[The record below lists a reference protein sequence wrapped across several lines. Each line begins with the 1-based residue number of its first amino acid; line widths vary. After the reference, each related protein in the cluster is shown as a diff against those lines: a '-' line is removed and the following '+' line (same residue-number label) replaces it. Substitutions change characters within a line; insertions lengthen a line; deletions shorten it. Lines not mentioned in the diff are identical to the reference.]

1 MHLHFEKNSN
11 TRCDCP
17 ILSLSWMGKVPDDI
31 PEEEGWKLNRTNYYQ
46 EGWLATGNV
55 RGIVGVTFTTSHCKK
70 NVDYP
75 LRTNYNLRGHRSDV
89 ILVKWN
95 EPYQKL
101 ASCDSSG
108 IIFVWIKYEGRW
120 SVELIND
127 RNTPVT
133 HFSWSH
139 DGRMALICYQDGFVL
154 VGSVAGQR
162 YWSSMLN
169 LDATITCGIWTP
181 DDQQVYFGTTQGQII
196 VMDVHGAMVS
206 QVPLGSDVGITAMA
220 WSCEKFKMEEGEDT
234 EPGVTNA
241 SKRSFVL
248 AVSFQN
254 GYIYLLKS
262 YDDIT
267 PNQIHT
273 GMNGELGIVMEWSN
287 SRELLA
293 VAGTELGSPHMT
305 DIHGATV
312 YNNLL
317 KFYTES
323 GNLLYTAK
331 IPNSTYPVS
340 ALTWGHNDKRIFIAT
355 GTQVH
360 IAWVSRRVASL
371 QLFCRLKVQTSLA
384 SEALLPRL
392 PLPGRIKALIGN
404 LFAQTIRCCVPD
416 LKSLREFVSRPPACS
431 TRLHCTMIRHD
442 DDSNQ
447 SSGTCYTL
455 YLEFLGGLVPL
466 LKGKRTSKIRPE
478 FVIFDPQ
485 VDEVSTYCTYSSD
498 STTTTTTTKSAST
511 SSHSTTGTNGRSDSS
526 ESDIDDDCRSPRL
539 DRKRK
544 TGTKKRNPSSNDRS
558 PNQNSDS
565 TENNEDLAYLDTL
578 PEHVKLVEVTSNIWG
593 TKFKIHGLAK
603 TLPANLGQVTYK
615 TSLLH
620 LQPRQ
625 MKLVI
630 TELRDDFPTGPD
642 PNFNPNIF
650 SEDEEDQQHLLQ
662 QQQQQQQHQHH
673 QAHQHQGQHH
683 AQHHSNGTHHGPSLM
698 SSARES
704 CGASALSRKLLTESA
719 PPIAPMSPRP
729 NRFPSRPRRQQ
740 QHQPSALAG
749 CSGSSSG
756 GLARNGVPGLGPL
769 ARAES
774 YEDDTDGGESTTVV
788 VVSDLHSAAARTP
801 PRQSIGYSLVS
812 RPSSASSNQS
822 RVAISPLYCEGS
834 VPTLQ
839 SPKNAVAPSD
849 IIFDRPPAGQTTL
862 MSYSSNNDY
871 IGSLVQVKNAL
882 VSSDHHHG
890 RSTMSAGMPL
900 NLNLNLDRS
909 EAGGRSLCT
918 NGSSSGRDSQPSSA
932 RSTPKKQNLK
942 FIDEASTP
950 STSAMAAT
958 IVPNP
963 VQASPIPATAPAPAT
978 TTSTDS
984 TNGLETPTSETVGGG
999 MHRTPTVA
1007 SVMTFMPAAG
1017 SSSGTATT
1025 RIPDSITRSC
1035 SVGYLDNMTIV
1046 PGEEALSMMRR
1057 DAPYKRLVLV
1067 DKKRQKKYKRNL
1079 DELRQATRL
1088 RVDAKS
1094 KSLDS
1099 CSDILQEVPNLN
1111 RDLINLFRQMPKV
1124 SELSENETEY
1134 SSSDQLMG
1142 GGKPGPLKE
1151 VNGVVTRKG
1160 APMKFGPG
1168 VSGPGGSKTPI
1179 LNRKEKPKSCSVCR
1193 QISPTVNSTEPVCVK
1208 CRKSGNIQQEVP
1220 ADELTKKDTTLGGNA
1235 TTSTSNEAH
1244 VIANGHDVP
1253 VSAGKPPQAPPKAKR
1268 TTLGQYI
1275 RSACSNHYGDH
1286 SSGKD
1291 PSGAGSSS
1299 GKGGGFFDRKS
1310 NHQQQQQQQQVPG
1323 SGSECSASTSEP
1335 APAAPSNST
1344 PSRSVARIV
1353 TSFTDSPLFSRRNRQ
1368 PKAPDADSSKPQ
1380 SESNT
1385 PILLRWNANRH
1396 NRQSKAD
1403 SLDSPKKH
1411 RRNGSCPGPSN
1422 ESTDGGESMGT
1433 ASTSSQTDE
1442 PRPGGSGGGHTGPAG
1457 LISRWRDMEEGGRQ
1471 STPPASPARLARSS
1485 PASPTP
1491 SKKSKRHQSASP
1503 IRHILN
1509 SPLLNRRQRKKQHTE
1524 SSDDE
1529 NGGSGGGSGSGAGVA
1544 GSAGPNHS
1552 SPSNHTDDSSGST
1565 SAKQYRDLETF
1576 QKAQLR
1582 QKLKRGKI
1590 EPNGVASSSQSPAP
1604 VRREFVMHNK
1614 APMWNENSQVYQL
1627 DFGGR
1632 VTQESAK
1639 NFQIEFRGKQV
1650 MQFGRIDGNAYTLDF
1665 QYPFSALQAFAVA
1678 LANVTQRL
1686 K

>member
-206 QVPLGSDVGITAMA
+206 QVPLSSDVGITAMA

-248 AVSFQN
+248 AVSFHN

-267 PNQIHT
+267 PSQIHT
-273 GMNGELGIVMEWSN
+273 GLNGELGIVMEWSN

-293 VAGTELGSPHMT
+293 VAGTELGSPHVT
-305 DIHGATV
+305 DIHGAMV

-404 LFAQTIRCCVPD
+404 LFAQTIRTYNICIQCCVPD

-485 VDEVSTYCTYSSD
+485 IDVSTYCTYSSD
-498 STTTTTTTKSAST
+498 STTTTATTKSSST

-526 ESDIDDDCRSPRL
+526 ESDLDDECRSPRL

-650 SEDEEDQQHLLQ
+650 SEDEEDQQHQ
-662 QQQQQQQHQHH
+662 QQLQQQHQLH
-673 QAHQHQGQHH
+673 QQHTHQSQHH
-683 AQHHSNGTHHGPSLM
+683 SQHHSNGTHGQSLGT
-698 SSARES
+698 SSRDGS
-704 CGASALSRKLLTESA
+704 GTGAISRKLLNESA

-740 QHQPSALAG
+740 HQPSALAG
-749 CSGSSSG
+749 CSTTTG
-756 GLARNGVPGLGPL
+756 GLSRNGVPGLGPL

-774 YEDDTDGGESTTVV
+774 YEDDTDGAESSVV

-871 IGSLVQVKNAL
+871 ISSLMQVKNAL
-882 VSSDHHHG
+882 MSSSDHHHG
-890 RSTMSAGMPL
+890 RSNINTTMPM
-900 NLNLNLDRS
+900 NLNLNLERAEAHRS
-909 EAGGRSLCT
+909 MCT
-918 NGSSSGRDSQPSSA
+918 NGSSGKDTPPANNTRN
-932 RSTPKKQNLK
+932 TPKKQNLK
-942 FIDEASTP
+942 FIDEESTP
-950 STSAMAAT
+950 STSASAAA
-958 IVPNP
+958 VPDP
-963 VQASPIPATAPAPAT
+963 TQAASSQI
-978 TTSTDS
+978 TTSTAPTTTGAD
-984 TNGLETPTSETVGGG
+984 TNGLETPGSETVCG

-1007 SVMTFMPAAG
+1007 SMMPFIPAT
-1017 SSSGTATT
+1017 SSGATTTT

-1035 SVGYLDNMTIV
+1035 SVGYLDNMAIV

-1099 CSDILQEVPNLN
+1099 CSDILQDVPNLN

-1124 SELSENETEY
+1124 NELSENETEY
-1134 SSSDQLMG
+1134 SSSDQMMA
-1142 GGKPGPLKE
+1142 GGKSRNLKE
-1151 VNGVVTRKG
+1151 VNGVLTRKG

-1168 VSGPGGSKTPI
+1168 VSGQGGSKTPI
-1179 LNRKEKPKSCSVCR
+1179 LNRKEKPKSCSVCK

-1208 CRKSGNIQQEVP
+1208 CRKSGAALQDVSG
-1220 ADELTKKDTTLGGNA
+1220 DDLKKESSTTG
-1235 TTSTSNEAH
+1235 TTGQSSPPSDSP
-1244 VIANGHDVP
+1244 VITNGHDT

-1286 SSGKD
+1286 SNGKD
-1291 PSGAGSSS
+1291 SNGATTSS

-1310 NHQQQQQQQQVPG
+1310 SSNNHQQSSQQPQQP
-1323 SGSECSASTSEP
+1323 SGGECSAGTLADAP
-1335 APAAPSNST
+1335 APASAPSNST

-1368 PKAPDADSSKPQ
+1368 AKALETGTESSKPP
-1380 SESNT
+1380 SESST

-1396 NRQSKAD
+1396 NKHSKAD
-1403 SLDSPKKH
+1403 SVDSPKKH
-1411 RRNGSCPGPSN
+1411 RRNGSCPGPASN
-1422 ESTDGGESMGT
+1422 ESSIDGGESSTGM
-1433 ASTSSQTDE
+1433 ASASSQTED
-1442 PRPGGSGGGHTGPAG
+1442 PRPSGSGHGGPAAG
-1457 LISRWRDMEEGGRQ
+1457 LISRWRDMEDGGRQ

-1529 NGGSGGGSGSGAGVA
+1529 NGSGGGGGGS
-1544 GSAGPNHS
+1544 SHNHS

>member
-1 MHLHFEKNSN
+1 ELQ
-11 TRCDCP
+11 
-17 ILSLSWMGKVPDDI
+17 
-31 PEEEGWKLNRTNYYQ
+31 EEGWKLNRTNYYQ

-625 MKLVI
+625 MKL
-630 TELRDDFPTGPD
+630 
-642 PNFNPNIF
+642 
-650 SEDEEDQQHLLQ
+650 
-662 QQQQQQQHQHH
+662 
-673 QAHQHQGQHH
+673 
-683 AQHHSNGTHHGPSLM
+683 
-698 SSARES
+698 
-704 CGASALSRKLLTESA
+704 
-719 PPIAPMSPRP
+719 
-729 NRFPSRPRRQQ
+729 Q

-756 GLARNGVPGLGPL
+756 GLARNGAPGLGPL

-950 STSAMAAT
+950 STSATAAT

-963 VQASPIPATAPAPAT
+963 VQASVSPATAPAPST
-978 TTSTDS
+978 TASTDS

-1007 SVMTFMPAAG
+1007 SMMTFMPAAG
-1017 SSSGTATT
+1017 SSSATATT

-1208 CRKSGNIQQEVP
+1208 CRKSSNSHQEVP
-1220 ADELTKKDTTLGGNA
+1220 ADELTKKDATLGSNA
-1235 TTSTSNEAH
+1235 TASTSNEAH
-1244 VIANGHDVP
+1244 VIANGHDGP

-1291 PSGAGSSS
+1291 PTSAGSSS

-1310 NHQQQQQQQQVPG
+1310 NHHQQQQQQQQQVPG

-1335 APAAPSNST
+1335 APSAPSNST

-1380 SESNT
+1380 SEST

-1396 NRQSKAD
+1396 NRQSKPD

-1442 PRPGGSGGGHTGPAG
+1442 PRPGGSGHTGPAG

-1529 NGGSGGGSGSGAGVA
+1529 NGGSGGGSGSGA

>member
-206 QVPLGSDVGITAMA
+206 QVPLSSDVGITAMA

-267 PNQIHT
+267 PNQLNT
-273 GMNGELGIVMEWSN
+273 GMNGALGIVMEWSN

-293 VAGTELGSPHMT
+293 VAGTEHGAPHTT
-305 DIHGATV
+305 DGNGATV
-312 YNNLL
+312 YSNLL

-371 QLFCRLKVQTSLA
+371 QLFCRLKVQSSLA

-498 STTTTTTTKSAST
+498 STTTTTTTKSSST
-511 SSHSTTGTNGRSDSS
+511 SSHSTNGTNGRSDSS
-526 ESDIDDDCRSPRL
+526 ESDIDDECRSPRL

-544 TGTKKRNPSSNDRS
+544 SGAPKKRVPNGTDRS

-642 PNFNPNIF
+642 PTFNPNIF
-650 SEDEEDQQHLLQ
+650 SEDEEDQQQQQQQQMLHQQ
-662 QQQQQQQHQHH
+662 QQQQQQQHHQQQQHYS
-673 QAHQHQGQHH
+673 QSLQPAHGHCAPGL
-683 AQHHSNGTHHGPSLM
+683 SVRDGVTSGV
-698 SSARES
+698 
-704 CGASALSRKLLTESA
+704 LSRKLLTESA

-729 NRFPSRPRRQQ
+729 NRFPSRPRRQ
-740 QHQPSALAG
+740 PSTLAG
-749 CSGSSSG
+749 CAAGGS
-756 GLARNGVPGLGPL
+756 RGVTLPGLGPL

-774 YEDDTDGGESTTVV
+774 YEDDTDTAPDTTVTV
-788 VVSDLHSAAARTP
+788 VGELHSVHTTATARTP

-812 RPSSASSNQS
+812 RPSSTSSNQS

-862 MSYSSNNDY
+862 MSYSSNADY
-871 IGSLVQVKNAL
+871 MTSVVQVKNSL
-882 VSSDHHHG
+882 ISSSSDHSHHHNHHLHHHHHPTI
-890 RSTMSAGMPL
+890 RAGSSGPMPL
-900 NLNLNLDRS
+900 NLNLNFERS
-909 EAGGRSLCT
+909 EPSPRPPVCGPGK
-918 NGSSSGRDSQPSSA
+918 DSQPSASA
-932 RSTPKKQNLK
+932 KGTPKKQSLK
-942 FIDEASTP
+942 FIDEESTP
-950 STSAMAAT
+950 SSSATPPLAV
-958 IVPNP
+958 VPAGAGGSSPAPDTNP
-963 VQASPIPATAPAPAT
+963 VP
-978 TTSTDS
+978 
-984 TNGLETPTSETVGGG
+984 LETPTHG

-1007 SVMTFMPAAG
+1007 SMMPYTSG
-1017 SSSGTATT
+1017 GLSSSGSA

-1035 SVGYLDNMTIV
+1035 SVGYLDNMAIV

-1067 DKKRQKKYKRNL
+1067 DKKRQKKSKRNL
-1079 DELRQATRL
+1079 DDLRRVDARL
-1088 RVDAKS
+1088 RSDAKS

-1099 CSDILQEVPNLN
+1099 CDVLQDVPNLN

-1124 SELSENETEY
+1124 NELSENETEY
-1134 SSSDQLMG
+1134 SSSDQLLPS
-1142 GGKPGPLKE
+1142 GKPRTST
-1151 VNGVVTRKG
+1151 VRKG

-1168 VSGPGGSKTPI
+1168 VSGMGGSKTPI
-1179 LNRKEKPKSCSVCR
+1179 LNRREKPKCCSVCK
-1193 QISPTVNSTEPVCVK
+1193 QISPTVNSTETVCVK
-1208 CRKSGNIQQEVP
+1208 CRKTTIVTGLGSGE
-1220 ADELTKKDTTLGGNA
+1220 ASTKDASGTTNGAGGVDGA
-1235 TTSTSNEAH
+1235 VGAS
-1244 VIANGHDVP
+1244 
-1253 VSAGKPPQAPPKAKR
+1253 KPPQVPPKTKR
-1268 TTLGQYI
+1268 TTLGQYL

-1286 SSGKD
+1286 SSKE
-1291 PSGAGSSS
+1291 SQAGAGTS
-1299 GKGGGFFDRKS
+1299 GGKCGFFDRRS
-1310 NHQQQQQQQQVPG
+1310 TLSSGTSSEGSACSTDGPVP
-1323 SGSECSASTSEP
+1323 P
-1335 APAAPSNST
+1335 T

-1368 PKAPDADSSKPQ
+1368 AKADSGKPQ

-1385 PILLRWNANRH
+1385 PILLRWNG
-1396 NRQSKAD
+1396 RQTRKSD

-1411 RRNGSCPGPSN
+1411 RRNGSCPGPSKDSAVGS
-1422 ESTDGGESMGT
+1422 EAVVT
-1433 ASTSSQTDE
+1433 ASTSSQTDDG
-1442 PRPGGSGGGHTGPAG
+1442 PMRGASVPSSGPSAAPVPATI
-1457 LISRWRDMEEGGRQ
+1457 ISRWRDMDDSGRQ

-1529 NGGSGGGSGSGAGVA
+1529 NGSG
-1544 GSAGPNHS
+1544 NHNNNNNHHS
-1552 SPSNHTDDSSGST
+1552 SPSNHTDDSSGSG
-1565 SAKQYRDLETF
+1565 SGAKQYRDLETF

-1590 EPNGVASSSQSPAP
+1590 EPNGVASTTASPAP

>member
-1 MHLHFEKNSN
+1 
-11 TRCDCP
+11 
-17 ILSLSWMGKVPDDI
+17 
-31 PEEEGWKLNRTNYYQ
+31 
-46 EGWLATGNV
+46 
-55 RGIVGVTFTTSHCKK
+55 
-70 NVDYP
+70 
-75 LRTNYNLRGHRSDV
+75 
-89 ILVKWN
+89 
-95 EPYQKL
+95 
-101 ASCDSSG
+101 
-108 IIFVWIKYEGRW
+108 
-120 SVELIND
+120 
-127 RNTPVT
+127 
-133 HFSWSH
+133 
-139 DGRMALICYQDGFVL
+139 MALICYQDGFVL

-498 STTTTTTTKSAST
+498 STTTTTTTKSSST

-526 ESDIDDDCRSPRL
+526 DSDIDEDCRSPRL

-650 SEDEEDQQHLLQ
+650 SEDEEDQQHQL
-662 QQQQQQQHQHH
+662 QQQHQHH
-673 QAHQHQGQHH
+673 QQHMQHH
-683 AQHHSNGTHHGPSLM
+683 AQHHSNGTHGPSLT

-704 CGASALSRKLLTESA
+704 CGASAINRKLLNESA

-740 QHQPSALAG
+740 HQPSALAG
-749 CSGSSSG
+749 CSSSSG
-756 GLARNGVPGLGPL
+756 GRNGVSGLGPL

-774 YEDDTDGGESTTVV
+774 YEDDTDGGESNATVV
-788 VVSDLHSAAARTP
+788 VVSDLHSAAAARTP
-801 PRQSIGYSLVS
+801 PRQSIGYSLVN

-882 VSSDHHHG
+882 ISSDHHHG
-890 RSTMSAGMPL
+890 RNTMSTTMPL

-909 EAGGRSLCT
+909 EANRSMCT
-918 NGSSSGRDSQPSSA
+918 NGSSGKDSQPSSA

-950 STSAMAAT
+950 STSATA
-958 IVPNP
+958 IVPNAVSAPSSSHTTTPAAPPP
-963 VQASPIPATAPAPAT
+963 VQA
-978 TTSTDS
+978 D
-984 TNGLETPTSETVGGG
+984 TNGLETPITETVCG

-1007 SVMTFMPAAG
+1007 SMMPFIPATG
-1017 SSSGTATT
+1017 SVTT

-1111 RDLINLFRQMPKV
+1111 RDLVNLFRQMPKV

-1134 SSSDQLMG
+1134 SSSDQLMT
-1142 GGKPGPLKE
+1142 GGKTSGGLKE
-1151 VNGVVTRKG
+1151 VNGVVTRKT

-1168 VSGPGGSKTPI
+1168 VSGQGGSKTPI
-1179 LNRKEKPKSCSVCR
+1179 LNRKEKPKSCAVCK
-1193 QISPTVNSTEPVCVK
+1193 QISPTVNSSEPVCVK
-1208 CRKSGNIQQEVP
+1208 CRKTGAAHQDVPVDEV
-1220 ADELTKKDTTLGGNA
+1220 KKEPSA
-1235 TTSTSNEAH
+1235 STSNDTH
-1244 VIANGHDVP
+1244 VITNGHDT
-1253 VSAGKPPQAPPKAKR
+1253 VSAGKPPQAPPKVKR

-1291 PSGAGSSS
+1291 ANGSASSS
-1299 GKGGGFFDRKS
+1299 SKSGGGFFDRKSSS
-1310 NHQQQQQQQQVPG
+1310 NHQQQQQQQQTA
-1323 SGSECSASTSEP
+1323 SNGSECLTSTAEQTAP
-1335 APAAPSNST
+1335 PAASNST
-1344 PSRSVARIV
+1344 SSSRSVARIV

-1368 PKAPDADSSKPQ
+1368 AKNLESGADPGSKPQ
-1380 SESNT
+1380 SESST

-1396 NRQSKAD
+1396 NRQAKAD
-1403 SLDSPKKH
+1403 SVDSPKKH

-1422 ESTDGGESMGT
+1422 DSSIDGGGESSTGT
-1433 ASTSSQTDE
+1433 ASTSSQTEE
-1442 PRPGGSGGGHTGPAG
+1442 PRPSGSSHTGPAG
-1457 LISRWRDMEEGGRQ
+1457 LMSRWRDMEDSGRQ
-1471 STPPASPARLARSS
+1471 ATPPASPARLARSS

-1529 NGGSGGGSGSGAGVA
+1529 NGGSGGGGGS
-1544 GSAGPNHS
+1544 SQNHS

>member
-1 MHLHFEKNSN
+1 MWPNVAF
-11 TRCDCP
+11 
-17 ILSLSWMGKVPDDI
+17 
-31 PEEEGWKLNRTNYYQ
+31 EEGWKLNRTNYYQ

-75 LRTNYNLRGHRSDV
+75 LL
-89 ILVKWN
+89 KWN

-206 QVPLGSDVGITAMA
+206 QVPLSSDVGITAMA

-267 PNQIHT
+267 PTQIHT

-293 VAGTELGSPHMT
+293 VAGTEMSSPHVT

-498 STTTTTTTKSAST
+498 STTTTTTTKSSST
-511 SSHSTTGTNGRSDSS
+511 SSHSTSGTNGRSDSS
-526 ESDIDDDCRSPRL
+526 ESDIDDECRSPRI

-544 TGTKKRNPSSNDRS
+544 PGTKKRNPNNNDRS

-650 SEDEEDQQHLLQ
+650 SEDEEDQQHQ
-662 QQQQQQQHQHH
+662 QQLQQQHQHH
-673 QAHQHQGQHH
+673 QQHLHQS
-683 AQHHSNGTHHGPSLM
+683 QHHSQHHLAGGHGQTLGT
-698 SSARES
+698 SSRDNS
-704 CGASALSRKLLTESA
+704 GSGAMSRKLLNESA

-740 QHQPSALAG
+740 HQPSALAG
-749 CSGSSSG
+749 CSTTSG
-756 GLARNGVPGLGPL
+756 GLSRNGVPGLGPL

-774 YEDDTDGGESTTVV
+774 YEDDTDGTESSVV
-788 VVSDLHSAAARTP
+788 VVNDLHSTTTAARTP

-890 RSTMSAGMPL
+890 RNALNTTMPL
-900 NLNLNLDRS
+900 NLNLNFDRNDANRPVCS
-909 EAGGRSLCT
+909 
-918 NGSSSGRDSQPSSA
+918 NGNSGKDSQPASA

-942 FIDEASTP
+942 YIDEASTP
-950 STSAMAAT
+950 GTSAST
-958 IVPNP
+958 TVPNATQSP
-963 VQASPIPATAPAPAT
+963 SSQASGSSAPPSAVA
-978 TTSTDS
+978 S
-984 TNGLETPTSETVGGG
+984 NGLDTPVSETTGG

-1007 SVMTFMPAAG
+1007 SMMPFIPTT
-1017 SSSGTATT
+1017 SSGATT
-1025 RIPDSITRSC
+1025 NRIPDSITRSC
-1035 SVGYLDNMTIV
+1035 SVGYLDNMAIV

-1088 RVDAKS
+1088 RADAKS

-1099 CSDILQEVPNLN
+1099 CSDILQDVPNLN

-1134 SSSDQLMG
+1134 SSSDQLMA
-1142 GGKPGPLKE
+1142 GGKPGLKE
-1151 VNGVVTRKG
+1151 ANGVITRKG

-1168 VSGPGGSKTPI
+1168 VSGLGGSKTPI
-1179 LNRKEKPKSCSVCR
+1179 LNRKEKPKSCSVCK
-1193 QISPTVNSTEPVCVK
+1193 QISPTVNSTESVCVK
-1208 CRKSGNIQQEVP
+1208 CRKSVAFKSD
-1220 ADELTKKDTTLGGNA
+1220 ADTVLKKDSVAGA
-1235 TTSTSNEAH
+1235 PVTSTSSEAQA
-1244 VIANGHDVP
+1244 ITNGHDT

-1275 RSACSNHYGDH
+1275 RSACGNHYGEHANGKDTNGATT
-1286 SSGKD
+1286 SSGK
-1291 PSGAGSSS
+1291 S
-1299 GKGGGFFDRKS
+1299 GGFFDRKS
-1310 NHQQQQQQQQVPG
+1310 SSNQHQQQ
-1323 SGSECSASTSEP
+1323 SP
-1335 APAAPSNST
+1335 APASSNGNECSTGTSELPPATAPSNST

-1368 PKAPDADSSKPQ
+1368 AKADTGTDSSKPQ
-1380 SESNT
+1380 SESST

-1396 NRQSKAD
+1396 NRHQKAD
-1403 SLDSPKKH
+1403 SVDSPKKH

-1422 ESTDGGESMGT
+1422 ESSIDGGDSSTGT
-1433 ASTSSQTDE
+1433 ASTSSQTDD
-1442 PRPGGSGGGHTGPAG
+1442 PRPGGSGHAG
-1457 LISRWRDMEEGGRQ
+1457 LIGRWRDMEDGGRQ
-1471 STPPASPARLARSS
+1471 STPPSSPARLARSS

-1529 NGGSGGGSGSGAGVA
+1529 NGGGSH
-1544 GSAGPNHS
+1544 NHS

-1590 EPNGVASSSQSPAP
+1590 EPNGIASSSQSPAP

>member
-241 SKRSFVL
+241 SKRTFVL

-267 PNQIHT
+267 PSQIHT

-293 VAGTELGSPHMT
+293 VAGTEQGNPHVT

-404 LFAQTIRCCVPD
+404 LFAQTIRVSDVRLACCVPD

-498 STTTTTTTKSAST
+498 STTTTTTTKSSST

-544 TGTKKRNPSSNDRS
+544 TGVKKRNPSSNDRS
-558 PNQNSDS
+558 PNQNSDNAE
-565 TENNEDLAYLDTL
+565 TNEDLAYLDTL

-650 SEDEEDQQHLLQ
+650 SEDEEDQQHQ
-662 QQQQQQQHQHH
+662 QQMQQQQQHMHH
-673 QAHQHQGQHH
+673 QQHMHQ
-683 AQHHSNGTHHGPSLM
+683 AQHHSQHHASGTHGPSLLA
-698 SSARES
+698 SARDTS
-704 CGASALSRKLLTESA
+704 GTGAISRKMLNESA

-740 QHQPSALAG
+740 HQPSALAG
-749 CSGSSSG
+749 CSSGAG
-756 GLARNGVPGLGPL
+756 GLARGSVPGLGPL

-774 YEDDTDGGESTTVV
+774 YEDDTDGAESSVV
-788 VVSDLHSAAARTP
+788 IVSDLHSATPAARTP

-862 MSYSSNNDY
+862 MSYSSNTDY
-871 IGSLVQVKNAL
+871 IGCMVQVKNAL

-890 RSTMSAGMPL
+890 RSSLNTTMPL

-909 EAGGRSLCT
+909 VNGIGGK
-918 NGSSSGRDSQPSSA
+918 DSQAGNPKN
-932 RSTPKKQNLK
+932 TPKKQNLK
-942 FIDEASTP
+942 YIDEESTP
-950 STSAMAAT
+950 STSSTTA
-958 IVPNP
+958 
-963 VQASPIPATAPAPAT
+963 IPALAQVPPSSCSTTVPVSAT
-978 TTSTDS
+978 EC
-984 TNGLETPTSETVGGG
+984 NGLETPVAETTTG

-1007 SVMTFMPAAG
+1007 SMMPFI
-1017 SSSGTATT
+1017 STTTSGGTVT

-1035 SVGYLDNMTIV
+1035 SVGYLDNMAIV

-1079 DELRQATRL
+1079 DELRQATKL

-1099 CSDILQEVPNLN
+1099 CSDILQDVPNLN

-1124 SELSENETEY
+1124 HELSENETEY
-1134 SSSDQLMG
+1134 SSSDQLMA
-1142 GGKPGPLKE
+1142 GGKNASKGATA
-1151 VNGVVTRKG
+1151 GRKG
-1160 APMKFGPG
+1160 APIKFGPG
-1168 VSGPGGSKTPI
+1168 VSGLGGSKTPI
-1179 LNRKEKPKSCSVCR
+1179 LNRKEKPKSCAECK
-1193 QISPTVNSTEPVCVK
+1193 QISPTVSSSEPVCVK
-1208 CRKSGNIQQEVP
+1208 CRKTTGQSGETTDATLKKEPTIGVGASCTLSDSQVP
-1220 ADELTKKDTTLGGNA
+1220 N
-1235 TTSTSNEAH
+1235 
-1244 VIANGHDVP
+1244 VNGHDT
-1253 VSAGKPPQAPPKAKR
+1253 VSAAKPPQVPPKSKR
-1268 TTLGQYI
+1268 ATLGQYI
-1275 RSACSNHYGDH
+1275 RSACGNHHGEHSNGKDSNGAAV
-1286 SSGKD
+1286 SSGR
-1291 PSGAGSSS
+1291 S
-1299 GKGGGFFDRKS
+1299 GGFFDRKS
-1310 NHQQQQQQQQVPG
+1310 SSNHHQQATATANAHTNGTESVAN
-1323 SGSECSASTSEP
+1323 STDSAP
-1335 APAAPSNST
+1335 APAPSSST

-1368 PKAPDADSSKPQ
+1368 AKADASADSSKPQ
-1380 SESNT
+1380 SETST
-1385 PILLRWNANRH
+1385 PILLRWNAARH

-1403 SLDSPKKH
+1403 SVDSPKKH

-1422 ESTDGGESMGT
+1422 ESSIDGGESSTGT
-1433 ASTSSQTDE
+1433 ASTSSQTED
-1442 PRPGGSGGGHTGPAG
+1442 PKPGASGHVGPGG
-1457 LISRWRDMEEGGRQ
+1457 LISRWRDMEDGGRQ

-1509 SPLLNRRQRKKQHTE
+1509 SPLLNRRQRKKQHAE

-1529 NGGSGGGSGSGAGVA
+1529 NGSGSH
-1544 GSAGPNHS
+1544 NHS

-1590 EPNGVASSSQSPAP
+1590 EPNGVASFSQSPAP

>member
-206 QVPLGSDVGITAMA
+206 QVPLSSDVGITAMA

-267 PNQIHT
+267 PSQIHT

-293 VAGTELGSPHMT
+293 VAGTELGNPHVT

-331 IPNSTYPVS
+331 IPNSAYPVS

-498 STTTTTTTKSAST
+498 STTTTTTTKSSST

-526 ESDIDDDCRSPRL
+526 ESDIDDECRSPRL

-650 SEDEEDQQHLLQ
+650 SEDEEDQQHQ
-662 QQQQQQQHQHH
+662 QQLQQQHQHH
-673 QAHQHQGQHH
+673 QQHTHQMQHH
-683 AQHHSNGTHHGPSLM
+683 SQHHSNGTHSQSLGT
-698 SSARES
+698 SSRDS
-704 CGASALSRKLLTESA
+704 SGSGAISRKLLNESA

-740 QHQPSALAG
+740 HQPSALAG
-749 CSGSSSG
+749 CSSATG
-756 GLARNGVPGLGPL
+756 GLSRNGLPGLGPL

-774 YEDDTDGGESTTVV
+774 YEDDTDGAESSVV

-890 RSTMSAGMPL
+890 RSTMNTTMPL
-900 NLNLNLDRS
+900 NLNLNLDRT
-909 EAGGRSLCT
+909 EANRSMCT
-918 NGSSSGRDSQPSSA
+918 NGSSGKDTQLANA
-932 RSTPKKQNLK
+932 RCTPKKQNLK
-942 FIDEASTP
+942 FIDEESTP
-950 STSAMAAT
+950 STSATA
-958 IVPNP
+958 V
-963 VQASPIPATAPAPAT
+963 VSASIQTPTPSNST
-978 TTSTDS
+978 TTAAPTTAADS
-984 TNGLETPTSETVGGG
+984 NGLETPMSETGCG

-1007 SVMTFMPAAG
+1007 SMMPFIP
-1017 SSSGTATT
+1017 SSASGTTST

-1099 CSDILQEVPNLN
+1099 CSDILQDVPNLN

-1124 SELSENETEY
+1124 NELSENETEY
-1134 SSSDQLMG
+1134 SSSDQLIV
-1142 GGKPGPLKE
+1142 GGKSCLKE
-1151 VNGVVTRKG
+1151 INGVVARKG

-1168 VSGPGGSKTPI
+1168 VSGQGGSKTPV
-1179 LNRKEKPKSCSVCR
+1179 LNRKEKPKSCSICK
-1193 QISPTVNSTEPVCVK
+1193 QISPTVNSTEPICVK
-1208 CRKSGNIQQEVP
+1208 CRKTSIVQDVP
-1220 ADELTKKDTTLGGNA
+1220 VDDGRKESSVGAAGTT
-1235 TTSTSNEAH
+1235 TTNDSQ
-1244 VIANGHDVP
+1244 VITNGHDT

-1286 SSGKD
+1286 SNGKD
-1291 PSGAGSSS
+1291 SNGAVTSS

-1310 NHQQQQQQQQVPG
+1310 SSTHQQQNLQQSQVA
-1323 SGSECSASTSEP
+1323 SSECTAGSSDPP
-1335 APAAPSNST
+1335 AAPAPSNST

-1368 PKAPDADSSKPQ
+1368 AKAMESGADSTKPP

-1396 NRQSKAD
+1396 NKQSKAD
-1403 SLDSPKKH
+1403 SVDSPKKH

-1422 ESTDGGESMGT
+1422 ESSIDGGESSIGM
-1433 ASTSSQTDE
+1433 ASASSQTED
-1442 PRPGGSGGGHTGPAG
+1442 PRPSGSGHNGPGG
-1457 LISRWRDMEEGGRQ
+1457 LISRWRDMEDGGRQ

-1529 NGGSGGGSGSGAGVA
+1529 NGGGGSH
-1544 GSAGPNHS
+1544 NHS